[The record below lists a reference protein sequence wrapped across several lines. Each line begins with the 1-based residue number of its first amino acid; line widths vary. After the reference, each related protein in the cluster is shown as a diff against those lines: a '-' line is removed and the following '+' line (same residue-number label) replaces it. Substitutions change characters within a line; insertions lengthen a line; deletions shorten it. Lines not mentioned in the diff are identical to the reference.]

1 LQPFLLLI
9 KIKSNQS
16 FVMVEILNRNIIVL
30 ILCQI
35 LAFTASFSLMF
46 VGGLI
51 GTELSNSESLATL
64 PIAAMVIGTAVGVA
78 PIIMLMKKYGRKSVF
93 VGSALLGVCASLLI
107 VYALN
112 QKSFNYF
119 CTGSALLGVF
129 LASVQQYRFAA
140 MESVTIDKAPA
151 AASLLLLAGVVAA
164 FIGPELVLWGKSFT
178 GVDYEGSYY
187 VVAICILLSVLLMTL
202 YQGITPGQKPVV
214 SGGRPLLK
222 LLSLSPLWLALLSAA
237 IGYAVMSLVMTATPV
252 SMHNHYHHSLED
264 TKWVLQSHVMAMFL
278 PSLFAPWII
287 SRIGI
292 HGLITVGLMAMFA
305 ALIVLSQS
313 FSVDGFWVSLV
324 LLGVGW
330 NFMFV
335 GGTTLLP
342 LIYSDGEA
350 FTIQALNDG
359 LVFSIQAI
367 ASFSSGWILVAW
379 QWPGVLLASLTL
391 LLLPLGL
398 LFLVRFTAS

>member
-1 LQPFLLLI
+1 
-9 KIKSNQS
+9 
-16 FVMVEILNRNIIVL
+16 MAEILNRNVVVL
-30 ILCQI
+30 MLCQI

-46 VGGLI
+46 VGGII
-51 GTELSNSESLATL
+51 GAELSNSEGLATL
-64 PIAAMVIGTAVGVA
+64 PIAAMVIGTAIGIA
-78 PIIMLMKKYGRKSVF
+78 PIIMLMKKYGRKPIF
-93 VGSALLGVCASLLI
+93 VTTALLGVGASLLI
-107 VYALN
+107 VFALN

-119 CTGSALLGVF
+119 CAGSALLGVF

-140 MESVTIDKAPA
+140 MESVTLDKAPT
-151 AASLLLLAGVVAA
+151 AASLLLLAGVAAA

-187 VVAICILLSVLLMTL
+187 VVAICILLSVLLITW
-202 YQGITPGQKPVV
+202 YQDIAPGEKAVV
-214 SGGRPLLK
+214 SRGRPLSK

-292 HGLITVGLMAMFA
+292 HGLITAGLVAMFT
-305 ALIVLSQS
+305 ALIVSSQS
-313 FSVDGFWVSLV
+313 FSVNGFWLTLI

-342 LIYSDGEA
+342 LIYRDGEE

-379 QWPGVLLASLTL
+379 QWQGVLLASLPL

-398 LFLVRFTAS
+398 LVWVRFTVR

>member
-1 LQPFLLLI
+1 
-9 KIKSNQS
+9 
-16 FVMVEILNRNIIVL
+16 MAEILNRNVVVL
-30 ILCQI
+30 MLCQI

-51 GTELSNSESLATL
+51 GAELSSSEGLATL
-64 PIAAMVIGTAVGVA
+64 PIAAMVIGTAIGIA
-78 PIIMLMKKYGRKSVF
+78 PIIMLMKKYGRKPIF
-93 VGSALLGVCASLLI
+93 VTTALLGVGASLLI

-119 CTGSALLGVF
+119 CAGSALLGVF

-140 MESVTIDKAPA
+140 MESVTLDKAPT
-151 AASLLLLAGVVAA
+151 AASLLLLAGVAAA

-187 VVAICILLSVLLMTL
+187 VVAICILLSVLLITW
-202 YQGITPGQKPVV
+202 YQDIAPGEKAVV
-214 SGGRPLLK
+214 SRGRPLSK

-292 HGLITVGLMAMFA
+292 HGLITAGLVAMFT
-305 ALIVLSQS
+305 ALIVSSQS
-313 FSVDGFWVSLV
+313 FSVNGFWLTLI

-335 GGTTLLP
+335 GGTALLP
-342 LIYSDGEA
+342 LIYRDGEE

-379 QWPGVLLASLTL
+379 QWQGVLLASLPL

-398 LFLVRFTAS
+398 LVWVRFTVR

>member
-1 LQPFLLLI
+1 
-9 KIKSNQS
+9 
-16 FVMVEILNRNIIVL
+16 VAEILNRNVVVL
-30 ILCQI
+30 MLCQI

-51 GTELSNSESLATL
+51 GTELSSSESLGTL
-64 PIAAMVIGTAVGVA
+64 PIAAMIIGTAAGVA
-78 PIIMLMKKYGRKSVF
+78 PIILLMKKYGRKPVF
-93 VGSALLGVCASLLI
+93 IATALLGVAASLLI

-119 CTGSALLGVF
+119 CAGSALLGVF

-140 MESVTIDKAPA
+140 MESVTIDKAPT
-151 AASLLLLAGVVAA
+151 AASALLLAGVAAA
-164 FIGPELVLWGKSFT
+164 FIGPELVLWGKAFT

-187 VVAICILLSVLLMTL
+187 IVAVCILLSVLLMTL
-202 YQGITPGQKPVV
+202 YQGIA
-214 SGGRPLLK
+214 SGEKKAVTRGRPLLK
-222 LLSLSPLWLALLSAA
+222 LLSISPLWLALLSAA

-252 SMHNHYHHSLED
+252 SMHNHFNHSLED

-292 HGLITVGLMAMFA
+292 HGLIAAGLVAMFA
-305 ALIVLSQS
+305 ALIVSSQY
-313 FSVDGFWVSLV
+313 FSVDGFWLALV
-324 LLGVGW
+324 LLGIGW

-342 LIYSDGEA
+342 LVYRDGEQ
-350 FTIQALNDG
+350 FTVQALNDG
-359 LVFSIQAI
+359 LVFSISAL
-367 ASFSSGWILVAW
+367 ASFSSGWILAAW
-379 QWPGVLLASLTL
+379 QWPGVLLASLPL

-398 LFLVRFTAS
+398 LVWVRFSTR